1 MSKYLEL
8 RIIQYPTVIDKIIM
22 QPQKG
27 ATITTA
33 NDEFFIESH
42 TGLFAVYVGF
52 GLLFFLGA
60 VLFYGHQDG
69 GSFNFRNGNYI
80 LGLCFLIPGL
90 FLFLLGTIKPK
101 KNMQLRFDRQKGI
114 ISYPA
119 PFFGRPLVGSFHK
132 LKALIGVSGDIDGYS
147 PTEYLKL
154 VNTFRPRVIDVLKT
168 ITYEDPYKEWSLY
181 VWYMDKNRPL
191 PPGTAF
197 DPHRQKDFERR
208 KAAGFPKP
216 LYESNIATPE
226 ATAAQQKDRLLI
238 GGW

>member
-1 MSKYLEL
+1 MSKYLEYQ
-8 RIIQYPTVIDKIIM
+8 IIQYPRVIDKTIV
-22 QPQKG
+22 QPEKG
-27 ATITTA
+27 AIITKA
-33 NDEFFIESH
+33 NDDFFIESH
-42 TGLFAVYVGF
+42 TGLFAAYIGM
-52 GLLFFLGA
+52 GLFFFIGA
-60 VLFYGHQDG
+60 LWVASHAETY
-69 GSFNFRNGNYI
+69 FNI
-80 LGLCFLIPGL
+80 LNFIIISPGL
-90 FLFLLGTIKPK
+90 FLILLGVFKPK
-101 KNMQLRFDRQKGI
+101 SYMQLRFDRQKGI